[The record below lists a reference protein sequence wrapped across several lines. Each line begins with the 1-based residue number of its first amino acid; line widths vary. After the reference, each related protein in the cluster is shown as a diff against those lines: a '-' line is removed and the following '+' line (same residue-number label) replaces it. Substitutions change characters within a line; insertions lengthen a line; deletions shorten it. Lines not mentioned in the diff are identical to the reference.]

1 MNSLIIYQAVYL
13 RKQRL
18 KYASSSAWMF
28 KYLKN
33 LEVSTVKLFI
43 LTHMVILL
51 LSESLKWQRAYDR
64 QCWRRLRRNS
74 HRCLIWSKDTRRNL
88 HWTKFCLKWDTSASW
103 MRLSNSTFTISSKI
117 DFNSSLALGWLYL
130 TLLASISAFQNWD
143 TEKESVFCLK
153 H

>member
-1 MNSLIIYQAVYL
+1 MISLIIYQAVYPRQL
-13 RKQRL
+13 RL

-33 LEVSTVKLFI
+33 LGESTVRLSI
-43 LTHMVILL
+43 LIHMVISL

-88 HWTKFCLKWDTSASW
+88 RWTKFCLRCGTSASW

-130 TLLASISAFQNWD
+130 TLLANISAFQSWD